1 MSPKRTSKV
10 RRVNATLDED
20 LLTRVDEYAARHR
33 EDRSTAIRQLLDL
46 ALRHLAEDD
55 AIAAFESGRLTL
67 RELAAALHLSLWG
80 AHDLL
85 AERGVAIAQGTIAE
99 TAGDLDAVLAELA
112 SARSRS

>member
-1 MSPKRTSKV
+1 
-10 RRVNATLDED
+10 
-20 LLTRVDEYAARHR
+20 
-33 EDRSTAIRQLLDL
+33 
-46 ALRHLAEDD
+46 
-55 AIAAFESGRLTL
+55 L